1 MNEDIPLTENA
12 KRILESR
19 YLLKDPDGKT
29 VETPS
34 QMFWRVATNV
44 AGSNALYKNSP
55 EPEEMARVY
64 YRVMSSLEFL
74 PNSPTLMNAGTG
86 IQQLSACF
94 VLPVEDSIESIY
106 EAVKYSAIIHQSGGG
121 TGFSF
126 SKLRPAGDVVRSTGG
141 VASGPVSFMKVFDAA
156 IEAIKQGGRRRGAS
170 MGVLNADHPDIEEFI
185 KAKRDP
191 HSLTN
196 FNLSVAV
203 TDSFMEKAEKGDE
216 YPLINPRTGEV
227 WGKRNAAEILDMIA
241 ENAWATGDP
250 GLIFIDEVNRR
261 NPAPALGKIEAT
273 NPCGEVPLLPFE
285 ACNLGSINLSKVV
298 VDGSDG
304 FEIDWRKFEELI
316 FTGVRFLD
324 DVIDASKFPLPQTDR
339 IVKANR
345 KIGLGVMGFADCL
358 IRLGIQY
365 GSERSIKLA
374 EQIASFMAEKADE
387 CSRQLAEERG
397 SFPNI
402 NLSLIPPPRRNLTLL
417 SIAPTGTISIIAGC
431 SSGIE
436 PLYAVSYHRHV
447 LGGQCLREVH
457 PIFLEMCG
465 KKGLLTEDLLDKV
478 SRSHSIQHMEEIPDE
493 IRRLFVTAHDVP
505 PENHVRIQAAFQRYV
520 DNAVSK
526 TVNLPSHATS
536 AEIRE
541 VFMLAYRLKCKGI
554 TVYREGAKPG
564 QALSVETRSHC
575 PLCGNAIMAE
585 EGAFCCR
592 SCGYSC

>member
-1 MNEDIPLTENA
+1 MQEDLPLSENA
-12 KRILESR
+12 RRILESR
-19 YLLKDPDGKT
+19 YLLKNSKGKP

-34 QMFWRVATNV
+34 QMFWRVAVNV
-44 AGSNALYKNSP
+44 AQSNALYKKSP
-55 EPEEMARVY
+55 EPEEMARTY
-64 YRVMSSLEFL
+64 YKVMSSLEFL
-74 PNSPTLMNAGTG
+74 PNSPTLMNAGTE

-106 EAVKYSAIIHQSGGG
+106 DAVKYSAIIHQSGGG

-126 SKLRPAGDVVRSTGG
+126 SRLRPAGDVVRSTGG

-170 MGVLNADHPDIEEFI
+170 MGVLSVDHPDIAEFI
-185 KAKRDP
+185 QAKRDP
-191 HSLTN
+191 QSLTN

-203 TDSFMEKAEKGDE
+203 TDSFMESAEKGDE

-227 WGKRNAAEILDMIA
+227 WGKKNAAEILNMIA

-285 ACNLGSINLSKVV
+285 ACNLGSINLSKVL
-298 VDGSDG
+298 VDWGNG
-304 FEIDWRKFEELI
+304 FEIDWRKLEELI
-316 FTGVRFLD
+316 FIGVRFLD
-324 DVIDASKFPLPQTDR
+324 DVIDASRFPLPQTER

-365 GSERSIKLA
+365 GSKRSIDMA
-374 EQIASFMAEKADE
+374 DQIASFMAKKADE

-402 NLSLIPPPRRNLTLL
+402 NLSLIQPPRRNLTLL

-436 PLYAVSYHRHV
+436 PLYAVSYQRHV
-447 LGGQCLREVH
+447 LDGQCLTEIH
-457 PIFLEMCG
+457 PIFLEMCR
-465 KKGLLTEDLLDKV
+465 KRGLVIEDLLDKI
-478 SRSHSIQHMEEIPDE
+478 SRSHSIQHIDEIPEE

-505 PENHVRIQAAFQRYV
+505 PENHVRIQAAFQKYV

-526 TVNLPSHATS
+526 TVNLPTNATP
-536 AEIRE
+536 AVVRE

-554 TVYREGAKPG
+554 TVYREGAKPD
-564 QALSVETRSHC
+564 QVLSVESRSHC

-592 SCGYSC
+592 SCGYSN